1 MGKIIIHHDDMQI
14 KIKGGSDVSHQDLY
28 TKAIVSLI
36 YEADVHGWEKFS
48 QADTNPL
55 YDFCAA
61 VLDTVTRLWTDEAEL
76 PDEQAEVPSLGTIN
90 LPLSKSVHEL
100 LVDMIRQ
107 LRQDGYLQDHIA
119 GPSRLRPDEPKD
131 FN

>member
-14 KIKGGSDVSHQDLY
+14 KIKGESDISHQDLY

-48 QADTNPL
+48 QGDTNPL

-61 VLDTVTRLWTDEAEL
+61 ILDSVTRLWADEAEL
-76 PDEQAEVPSLGTIN
+76 PDEQAEIPSLGKIN
-90 LPLSKSVHEL
+90 LPPSKSVHEL
-100 LVDMIRQ
+100 LLDVIRE
-107 LRQDGYLQDHIA
+107 LCQDGYLQDQIA
-119 GPSRLRPDEPKD
+119 GPSRLRPDEPEN